1 MTKRKKEKRK
11 RIKEKR
17 KGKKA
22 KGKEKKD
29 KRKEKREKAKG
40 KEKKEKS
47 KRLSKKFK
55 CFRPM
60 ARTIYMT
67 GQIKQKDIEQ
77 RPLKRRMQTDKG
89 CCHE

>member
-11 RIKEKR
+11 RIKEKEKR
-17 KGKKA
+17 KG
-22 KGKEKKD
+22 
-29 KRKEKREKAKG
+29 KREKAKG

-67 GQIKQKDIEQ
+67 GQIKQKNIEQ